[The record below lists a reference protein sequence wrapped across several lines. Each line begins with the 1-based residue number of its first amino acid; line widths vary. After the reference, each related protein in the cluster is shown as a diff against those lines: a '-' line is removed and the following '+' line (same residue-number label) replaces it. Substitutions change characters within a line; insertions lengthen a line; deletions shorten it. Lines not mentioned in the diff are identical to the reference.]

1 MFEGWMV
8 LLTENWVL
16 LLLAGLLGLFCGL
29 IIWGLGKN
37 RRVLD
42 PEDGAV
48 SGKTLPSLAPEA
60 MMARRPCRLAST

>member
-1 MFEGWMV
+1 
-8 LLTENWVL
+8 
-16 LLLAGLLGLFCGL
+16 LAGLLGLFCGL